1 MKRMRVK
8 PRRELGWL
16 IAALL
21 FGAVPA
27 TADGERLSL
36 PEVKLAAGARFD
48 KLDHDAD
55 GTLDPGELRGVIGRS
70 AFGAADLDH
79 DGTLSKDE
87 YLALVERLFTQA
99 DVNHDGTLDVSELR
113 SRSARALQRLISAG

>member
-27 TADGERLSL
+27 TADAERLSL

-70 AFGAADLDH
+70 ATERSSQKRAAIRRLGA
-79 DGTLSKDE
+79 
-87 YLALVERLFTQA
+87 
-99 DVNHDGTLDVSELR
+99 
-113 SRSARALQRLISAG
+113 SRTGEAA